1 MSKIRW
7 QHDAIYKE
15 QYSYDRQTNKENSYL
30 LS

>member
-1 MSKIRW
+1 MSKIRE

-15 QYSYDRQTNKENSYL
+15 QYSYDRQKNKENSYL